1 MNRLNWT
8 AAWRLAVLAA
18 LLWIGWELHSIQRN
32 LPTGM
37 PYETAGQIRDTAA
50 NVERLTN
57 KLAGP
62 PTEVPLQ
69 YWDRPPAPPPQKPAG
84 NP

>member
-1 MNRLNWT
+1 MTRLNWT

-18 LLWIGWELHSIQRN
+18 LLWIGWELHSIQRK
-32 LPTGM
+32 LP
-37 PYETAGQIRDTAA
+37 AGVSYQTERDIRSMAEDMD
-50 NVERLTN
+50 RLAR

-62 PTEVPLQ
+62 PTVAPLD
-69 YWDRPPAPPPQKPAG
+69 YWDRPPAAAPQKPAG